1 MKHVFSALAVAMMIC
16 GTGCFHPVSTMF
28 ETAHSLDK
36 GDTRVTVGGT
46 LNPESQTSYAGG
58 SFLGIVDH
66 GIAEKTDLRVRLERR
81 VETEEFGIPY
91 NYLEVG
97 SKWSFENNWA
107 FSMPLSI
114 YFIEGDG
121 STRFLNPRFMY
132 SQRISQKHEF
142 TGVLHA
148 KAGAFDGEIGVIPGA
163 AIGVALG
170 DDTGV
175 NVLRLEAG
183 YNILNQITLG
193 LGWQFLSTSR
203 SNSRHQDPE
212 SVGE

>member
-1 MKHVFSALAVAMMIC
+1 
-16 GTGCFHPVSTMF
+16 
-28 ETAHSLDK
+28 
-36 GDTRVTVGGT
+36 
-46 LNPESQTSYAGG
+46 
-58 SFLGIVDH
+58 
-66 GIAEKTDLRVRLERR
+66 
-81 VETEEFGIPY
+81 
-91 NYLEVG
+91 
-97 SKWSFENNWA
+97 
-107 FSMPLSI
+107 
-114 YFIEGDG
+114 
-121 STRFLNPRFMY
+121 MY

-183 YNILNQITLG
+183 YNVLNQITFG